1 MKNLICSNDNSIEPN
16 GAIGI
21 QTCGIIF
28 WQKTGFLRHCNE
40 LGFQTIMEL
49 VKRKFAPTSVQK
61 SENCFFFTFDNDDE
75 KIIFVSLKQEKKSK
89 HFFIYGES
97 HTAYTDVAFHIFA
110 LNVVSYIAKQIGCK
124 FYVNDATGYL
134 ENRSVEQ
141 LEKYIKNYLCIKT
154 EWRHVVTGVE
164 GNVTLFDVNIF
175 EYQWKS
181 TGEKIEVLDPLYKQP
196 HIMWVYRVLIGEEE
210 HEFAAGEFSNC
221 VWGFY
226 TRE

>member
-28 WQKTGFLRHCNE
+28 WQKTGFLRRCNE
-40 LGFQTIMEL
+40 LGFQTIIEL

-61 SENCFFFTFDNDDE
+61 GENCFFLTFDNDDK

-89 HFFIYGES
+89 HHFIYGES
-97 HTAYTDVAFHIFA
+97 HTAYTDVDFHIFA
-110 LNVVSYIAKQIGCK
+110 LNFVSYISRQIGCK

-134 ENRSVEQ
+134 ENRSDEQ
-141 LEKYIKNYLCIKT
+141 LEKYIKKYLCIKT
-154 EWRHVVTGVE
+154 EWRHVVTGFD

-181 TGEKIEVLDPLYKQP
+181 TGETIEVLDPLYKQP
-196 HIMWVYRVLIGEEE
+196 HTMCVYKVLIGEEE